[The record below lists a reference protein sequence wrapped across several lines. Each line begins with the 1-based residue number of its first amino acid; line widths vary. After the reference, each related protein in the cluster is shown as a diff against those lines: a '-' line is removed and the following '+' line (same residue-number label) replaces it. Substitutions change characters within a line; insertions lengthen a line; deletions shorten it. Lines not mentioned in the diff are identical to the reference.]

1 MVKARREVKL
11 GVLQLENKPMMLRGC
26 LNTAETFGFAVAG
39 KIVPGAR
46 VDNTVPG
53 DPSRLPAWI
62 DTARALEADGVAAI
76 TSNCG
81 FALRY
86 QAAIAAAAAVPVS
99 VSSLNLLPYVLR
111 SVPTGGKVAVL
122 TYDSRHFDAGLFAL
136 AGVAGDAA
144 RIVIAG
150 IEGTR
155 CYELMLRPDNPA
167 TVEDI
172 QDAVLE
178 AAQGVTRKEKVGAF
192 LFECAGF
199 GPASEL
205 VREHTGLPVWDAVDN
220 ARLLMMGAV
229 GTAALQY
236 QK

>member
-1 MVKARREVKL
+1 MAQRKREAKL
-11 GVLQLENKPMMLRGC
+11 GVLQLENKPMLVRGC
-26 LNTAETFGFAVAG
+26 LNTSETFGFAVAG
-39 KIVPGAR
+39 RIVPGAR

-62 DTARALEADGVAAI
+62 ETARALEAEGVAAI

-86 QAAIAAAAAVPVS
+86 QAALAAATAVPVS
-99 VSSLNLLPYVLR
+99 VSSLNLLAYVLR
-111 SVPTGGKVAVL
+111 GVPAGGKVAVL

-172 QDAVLE
+172 QTAVLE
-178 AAQGVTRKEKVGAF
+178 AAQGATREDKVGAF

-199 GPASEL
+199 GPASDL
-205 VREHTGLPVWDAVDN
+205 VRERTSVPVWDAVDN

-229 GTAALQY
+229 GAAAFPHQ
-236 QK
+236 Q

>member
-1 MVKARREVKL
+1 MAQGRRAIKL
-11 GVLQLENKPMMLRGC
+11 GVLQLENKPMMVRGC
-26 LNTAETFGFAVAG
+26 LNTSETFGFAVAG
-39 KIVPGAR
+39 RIVPGAR

-62 DTARALEADGVAAI
+62 ETAGALQAEGVNAI

-86 QAAIAAAAAVPVS
+86 QAAIAAAVTVPVS
-99 VSSLNLLPYVLR
+99 VSSLNLLPYILR
-111 SVPTGGKVAVL
+111 GVPAGGKVAVL

-136 AGVAGDAA
+136 AGVADDTR

-167 TVEDI
+167 TVQDI

-178 AAQGVTRKEKVGAF
+178 AAQRVARQEKVGAF

-205 VREHTGLPVWDAVDN
+205 VRERTGLPVWDAVDN

-229 GTAALQY
+229 GPAALQPL
-236 QK
+236 